1 VTPWPTDDAGISRA
15 ERREVQ
21 QRLLDRGFDIGEV
34 DGMIGSKTREAI
46 KQFQSRNGLPEDG
59 RAGQRVLNALR
70 NSPVKPR

>member
-1 VTPWPTDDAGISRA
+1 MTPWPTDDAGISRA

-21 QRLLDRGFDIGEV
+21 QRLLEKGFDIGEV

-46 KQFQSRNGLPEDG
+46 KAFQQQNGLAVDG

-70 NSPVKPR
+70 SVSSKP

>member
-1 VTPWPTDDAGISRA
+1 MTSWPTDDGGISRA

-21 QRLLDRGFDIGEV
+21 QRLIDRGFDIGEV

-46 KQFQSRNGLPEDG
+46 KQFQQQKGLTPDG

-70 NSPVKPR
+70 S